1 MRKKYIVYILFI
13 ALCMELSVNALVR
26 PNTVTQLL
34 VEKTE
39 ILVKG
44 SNLNSARN
52 PLKVTL
58 NTADGEVLELN
69 SEAGPMGKSAK
80 IVLPA
85 LPVSTNDVY
94 KITLNISGGDVPADQ
109 PQQFVRLLSSKPS
122 GYVSNLEPQL
132 EASLA
137 SISPSASSGL
147 GATGPQ
153 GIQGVSGPAGPQG
166 PQGLPGP
173 TGSQGPQGLPGPQG
187 IQGVKGDSTPLYL
200 TFYANRDYDPSVWN
214 ADTLLSPAAGKIRVP
229 SVIYLAEGNA
239 GTGWLTFRLGN
250 VKACYQGA
258 AANNS
263 IISKRFILRNIFD
276 ATVACDNSGSATPIT
291 LVDNKADVNLG
302 DTLSL
307 DVNGGGVTS
316 TNRTFTSVILQR
328 VEIERPI

>member
-1 MRKKYIVYILFI
+1 VIR
-13 ALCMELSVNALVR
+13 
-26 PNTVTQLL
+26 
-34 VEKTE
+34 
-39 ILVKG
+39 
-44 SNLNSARN
+44 
-52 PLKVTL
+52 
-58 NTADGEVLELN
+58 
-69 SEAGPMGKSAK
+69 K

-109 PQQFVRLLSSKPS
+109 PQQFVRLLSSQPS

-132 EASLA
+132 ESTLV
-137 SISPSASSGL
+137 SISPSANSGL

-153 GIQGVSGPAGPQG
+153 GIQGLSGSAGPQG
-166 PQGLPGP
+166 PQGSPGP
-173 TGSQGPQGLPGPQG
+173 AGSVGPQGPQGLPGPQG
-187 IQGVKGDSTPLYL
+187 IQGVSGPVGPQGPQGSPGPAGSQGIQGVKGDSNPLYL

-258 AANNS
+258 AASSS

-276 ATVACDNSGSATPIT
+276 ATVVCDNSGSATPIT

-307 DVNGGGVTS
+307 DINGGGVTS

>member
-1 MRKKYIVYILFI
+1 MFI
-13 ALCMELSVNALVR
+13 
-26 PNTVTQLL
+26 
-34 VEKTE
+34 K
-39 ILVKG
+39 
-44 SNLNSARN
+44 
-52 PLKVTL
+52 
-58 NTADGEVLELN
+58 
-69 SEAGPMGKSAK
+69 
-80 IVLPA
+80 
-85 LPVSTNDVY
+85 
-94 KITLNISGGDVPADQ
+94 
-109 PQQFVRLLSSKPS
+109 LLSA
-122 GYVSNLEPQL
+122 N
-132 EASLA
+132 
-137 SISPSASSGL
+137 SGL
-147 GATGPQ
+147 GAAGPQ
-153 GIQGVSGPAGPQG
+153 GIQCISGPAGPQG
-166 PQGLPGP
+166 PQGL
-173 TGSQGPQGLPGPQG
+173 TGPQG

-258 AANNS
+258 AAS
-263 IISKRFILRNIFD
+263 SAIISKRFILRNIFD